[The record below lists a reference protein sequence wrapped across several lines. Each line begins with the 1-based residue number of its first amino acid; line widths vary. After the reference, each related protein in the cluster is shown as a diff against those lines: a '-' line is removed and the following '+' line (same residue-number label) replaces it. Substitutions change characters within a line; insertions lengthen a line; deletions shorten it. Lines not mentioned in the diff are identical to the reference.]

1 MKGRLI
7 LLVGMLLSLFGVS
20 RNVAVSILGGKGIH
34 SCVIEIKRGT
44 YSLSSNGKVYVLV
57 GGDQIKITKGLKV
70 EWGDSVAFNA
80 SNINL
85 IGGDYVNHFE
95 IHADNHSYKFDDD
108 LRVFMLD
115 NRLEFINDVD
125 LDHYVAGVVEA
136 EAGYNLP
143 LEYYKLQAIL
153 CRTYALKN
161 LSRHQHEGYNL
172 CDKVH
177 CQVYHHKCGV
187 NDVVKSTAS
196 TSGLVV
202 VDHDLE
208 LINTTFHSNCGGQTC
223 NSEDVWVKPVSY
235 LKSIK
240 DTFCRNSTHARWQK
254 TLSKSNFKTRY
265 TQNQPADSLSFKS
278 LVSMCQDT
286 ARFPKKSILS
296 TPLTK
301 IRSNLN
307 LNSTFFSVEPLGD
320 DVILYGKGFGHGVGL
335 CQEGGIEMAKK
346 GFSYVDILKYYYTS
360 VFIVNQRALLFFKE
374 N

>member
-1 MKGRLI
+1 M
-7 LLVGMLLSLFGVS
+7 
-20 RNVAVSILGGKGIH
+20 
-34 SCVIEIKRGT
+34 
-44 YSLSSNGKVYVLV
+44 YVLV

-161 LSRHQHEGYNL
+161 LSRHQHEGFNL

-208 LINTTFHSNCGGQTC
+208 LINTSTYLRRNNSQNFGGNLPMVDNSADLLAENWKSDSAANSVSN
-223 NSEDVWVKPVSY
+223 S
-235 LKSIK
+235 
-240 DTFCRNSTHARWQK
+240 A
-254 TLSKSNFKTRY
+254 
-265 TQNQPADSLSFKS
+265 
-278 LVSMCQDT
+278 
-286 ARFPKKSILS
+286 
-296 TPLTK
+296 
-301 IRSNLN
+301 SNLASN
-307 LNSTFFSVEPLGD
+307 AASNPKTC
-320 DVILYGKGFGHGVGL
+320 K
-335 CQEGGIEMAKK
+335 
-346 GFSYVDILKYYYTS
+346 
-360 VFIVNQRALLFFKE
+360 
-374 N
+374 